1 MHRPTRQHQH
11 LLEKIAR
18 KEALSKRHTRKAGK
32 RAKTW
37 RKWAAAY
44 APLAQQENAS

>member
-18 KEALSKRHTRKAGK
+18 KEALAKRRNRKAGP

-37 RKWAAAY
+37 RKWVATY
-44 APLAQQENAS
+44 APLTQQENAS